1 MKRGLLLGAGFSYD
15 LGMPL
20 SHELTDVF
28 LGIFNDANVT
38 RLAAAMSGQQPYG
51 KDRPINQNAITN
63 GWGLLLDY
71 KKNNGTNYE
80 MFLAG
85 LQSLKGI
92 SNPTQSDRDSYNYL
106 FVYFY
111 DVIHQILC
119 LYQEASYEI
128 VYAKNKQWF
137 SKLENLLSD
146 QETWIFSLN
155 HDLYCEYLA
164 LDFNIPVTYGDDE
177 TVTFP
182 ISNLNMSRRIT
193 FGCTQ
198 RAKMSVD
205 GSGYFKSAKRINLV
219 KVHGGISEL
228 GYMDNTLLCN
238 LKLDK
243 SSSRELAVDF
253 RLSTEMAYYHGGKK
267 IPGGK
272 DRTITNLAGELDII
286 SQSMLTGGR
295 KYSRTSKIKEGEEKL
310 QIFDDALRR
319 LDQLT
324 IIGYGFGD
332 DHINFRISNAL
343 LVNGNLKVVIVDPF
357 RTETPDC
364 IKQFDYDSRI
374 RRAACGAAHWMEY
387 CVGGKWNV
395 EQMNALNENC
405 KLRTEVRERVQRQLG
420 V

>member
-1 MKRGLLLGAGFSYD
+1 MKKGLLLGAGFSYD

-20 SHELTDVF
+20 SYELTDVF
-28 LGIFNDANVT
+28 LGIFNDANVK
-38 RLAAAMSGQQPYG
+38 RLAVAMSGQQPYG
-51 KDRPINQNAITN
+51 KDRPINKNAITN
-63 GWGLLLDY
+63 GLDLLLEY

-80 MFLAG
+80 IVLAG
-85 LQSLKGI
+85 LQNLKGI
-92 SNPTQSDRDSYNYL
+92 SCPTQSDRDSYHYL

-111 DVIHQILC
+111 DIIHQILC
-119 LYQEASYEI
+119 LYQKASYEI
-128 VYAKNKQWF
+128 VYAKNKEWF

-146 QETWIFSLN
+146 HETWIFSLN

-164 LDFNIPVTYGDDE
+164 LDFNIPITYGDDE
-177 TVTFP
+177 TITFP

-198 RAKMSVD
+198 RAKMSID
-205 GSGYFKSAKRINLV
+205 GSGYFKSAKGINLV

-228 GYMDNTLLCN
+228 EYRDNALLCN

-243 SSSRELAVDF
+243 SSSRELALDF
-253 RLSTEMAYYHGGKK
+253 LLSNEMAYCHGEKK

-357 RTETPDC
+357 CTETPDC

-374 RRAACGAAHWMEY
+374 RRAACGAAHWMDY
-387 CVGGKWNV
+387 CVGGTWNM
-395 EQMNALNENC
+395 EQMNALKENC
-405 KLRTEVRERVQRQLG
+405 KLRTEVRERVQSQIK
-420 V
+420 